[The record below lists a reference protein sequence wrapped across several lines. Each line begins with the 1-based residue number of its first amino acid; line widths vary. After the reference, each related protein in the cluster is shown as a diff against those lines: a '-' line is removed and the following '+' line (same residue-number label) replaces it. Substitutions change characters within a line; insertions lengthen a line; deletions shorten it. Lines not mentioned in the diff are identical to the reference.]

1 MTRRPVA
8 AITAVVLT
16 CEAVGFAL
24 LQAFMGMVV
33 DEQRMSL
40 AGLDPD
46 VMSLGSVVG
55 GLVLGA
61 YLLCCAVV
69 LVVTAVRDRAPGNV
83 PRLLLI
89 SAAVLHALLGALT
102 VGLVG
107 WAAFGFLMLV
117 LALLVW
123 TLVSYSRLPKHR
135 RTDGGPQPPA
145 TADPAT
151 AGPSPAGPTAG

>member
-1 MTRRPVA
+1 VSRRPVA
-8 AITAVVLT
+8 VITAVVLT

-33 DEQRMSL
+33 DRQRMSL

-46 VMSLGSVVG
+46 MMSLGTVLG
-55 GLVLGA
+55 GLLLGA
-61 YLLCCAVV
+61 YLLSCAVV
-69 LVVTAVRDRAPGNV
+69 LVVMAVRNRAPGNV
-83 PRLLLI
+83 PRLLLT

-135 RTDGGPQPPA
+135 RTDGGSTP
-145 TADPAT
+145 PAT
-151 AGPSPAGPTAG
+151 AGPAPAGPTAG